1 MLQVLWSMHQ
11 SGLEDVILY
20 LASNENERSYCMHV
34 MEIISLML
42 REQNPVNL
50 ANAAVQRSVVEQK
63 KDTEELVNLAQR
75 EAAEREA
82 RHRKMMSSR
91 SSIFRGT
98 FCVKDVKSISEK
110 ELIVHKSSPD
120 VKNIDF
126 NTTKQQKKKAKNR
139 LPLAS
144 SDGTRRST
152 LAIRLMLKEFCI
164 EILNGAYNTL
174 MHTVKDCLV
183 RMRTQEHD
191 ETYYLW
197 AMKFFMEFNRNGKFK
212 VELVTETISVSSLL

>member
-1 MLQVLWSMHQ
+1 MHQ

-50 ANAAVQRSVVEQK
+50 ANAAAQRSVVEQK
-63 KDTEELVNLAQR
+63 KETEELVNLAQR

-82 RHRKMMSSR
+82 RYRKMTSSR

-120 VKNIDF
+120 VKTIDF
-126 NTTKQQKKKAKNR
+126 SAAKQQKKKAKNR
-139 LPLAS
+139 LPLAG

-197 AMKFFMEFNRNGKFK
+197 AMKFFMEFNRNSKFK
-212 VELVTETISVSSLL
+212 VELVTETISVSFQFESISV